1 MVNLR
6 GRRIEMATKPWAEM
20 VHEMFTKTRDER
32 YREASYLQRAVY
44 WVMTTGI
51 LFLIGCVWALKI
63 RVFG

>member
-1 MVNLR
+1 
-6 GRRIEMATKPWAEM
+6 MATKPWAEM

-44 WVMTTGI
+44 WVMITGI
-51 LFLIGCVWALKI
+51 LSLIGCVWALKI